1 MHPTTLAMWGDT
13 NWLLKP
19 LVLQSPFGIL
29 FSIATTGHVLYTL
42 FTVTTSGT
50 LSVTLHVS
58 WGQVWF
64 TTQLWS
70 LSFRFSGPLLGPT
83 WLSPWC
89 QKLCPHPF
97 PSLPFP
103 PSSHNFW
110 EVLVSPIFQTDAPT
124 PPGVQGFTI
133 TCTVIHVS
141 PVIPVKNLAVRFK
154 KIKTFT

>member
-1 MHPTTLAMWGDT
+1 MHPNTLAVWGDT
-13 NWLLKP
+13 NRLLKP

-50 LSVTLHVS
+50 LSVTLHAC
-58 WGQVWF
+58 WGQVGF

-97 PSLPFP
+97 PPLPISEVWPIWGWDLHGSGPGFLSISGLTFSSGFPGPHLPASL
-103 PSSHNFW
+103 SC
-110 EVLVSPIFQTDAPT
+110 LC
-124 PPGVQGFTI
+124 PGGLQV
-133 TCTVIHVS
+133 
-141 PVIPVKNLAVRFK
+141 P
-154 KIKTFT
+154 